1 MSLIRETAF
10 YNDSNITGSAYNVSN
25 KKLSVIFK
33 DGHIDEVQLSDK
45 SLCGRDFGRLIPE
58 RQIPLQAE
66 RAH

>member
-10 YNDSNITGSAYNVSN
+10 YNDNNITGSAYNISN

-45 SLCGRDFGRLIPE
+45 QEYDFFKTHENQSTALEYIKKK
-58 RQIPLQAE
+58 
-66 RAH
+66 